1 MKPSAWLV
9 FALVIG
15 AATLV
20 SASPPA
26 RFSQLLGSVQ
36 SARNGESGIK
46 GAPTTGG
53 VEQGVFDESRWD
65 DDAIYQ

>member
-15 AATLV
+15 TATLV
-20 SASPPA
+20 SASPA

-46 GAPTTGG
+46 GTPPTGG
-53 VEQGVFDESRWD
+53 AEQGVFDESRWD